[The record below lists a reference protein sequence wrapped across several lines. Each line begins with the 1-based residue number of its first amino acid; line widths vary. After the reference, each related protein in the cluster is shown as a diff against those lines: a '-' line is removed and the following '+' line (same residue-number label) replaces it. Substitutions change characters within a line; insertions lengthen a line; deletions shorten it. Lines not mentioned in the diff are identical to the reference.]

1 MKTKQ
6 WFGLSAVFA
15 FISFISFAN
24 VDSAFGDEHNV
35 NDVFMAAG
43 IVGAVAAIAS
53 MYKAYQ
59 SSFK

>member
-35 NDVFMAAG
+35 NDVFMAVG
-43 IVGAVAAIAS
+43 IVGALVAIAS
-53 MYKAYQ
+53 MYGAYKA
-59 SSFK
+59 SSK